1 MRKLLLFIPFLF
13 LTILTFAQ
21 APNLQAK
28 GQKDGSED
36 SVQERNGT
44 SVRVYPNPA
53 ANDLNIDLGN
63 QAQKGEFILYNIAGN
78 EVLKQDISSFE
89 KIDISNLRD
98 GFYFY
103 EIFGDGKLI
112 QVGRV
117 IKK

>member
-36 SVQERNGT
+36 SVKER
-44 SVRVYPNPA
+44 SSSAIRVYPNPA
-53 ANDLNIDLGN
+53 ANDLNIDLGT
-63 QAQKGEFILYNIAGN
+63 QAQKGEIILYNIAGN
-78 EVLKQDISSFE
+78 EVLRQDISSFE
-89 KIDISNLRD
+89 RIDISGLRD